1 MEERVICEMLDRNR
15 MDMNEMNE
23 NGNVKTSRVFGET
36 KGRWV
41 K

>member
-1 MEERVICEMLDRNR
+1 MY
-15 MDMNEMNE
+15 MNEMNI
-23 NGNVKTSRVFGET
+23 NGNVKTSKVFRET

>member
-1 MEERVICEMLDRNR
+1 
-15 MDMNEMNE
+15 MNEMNE
-23 NGNVKTSRVFGET
+23 NGNVKTSKVFDET

>member
-1 MEERVICEMLDRNR
+1 
-15 MDMNEMNE
+15 MNEMNE
-23 NGNVKTSRVFGET
+23 DGNVKTSRVFRET

>member
-1 MEERVICEMLDRNR
+1 
-15 MDMNEMNE
+15 MNEMDE
-23 NGNVKTSRVFGET
+23 DENVKTSKVFRET